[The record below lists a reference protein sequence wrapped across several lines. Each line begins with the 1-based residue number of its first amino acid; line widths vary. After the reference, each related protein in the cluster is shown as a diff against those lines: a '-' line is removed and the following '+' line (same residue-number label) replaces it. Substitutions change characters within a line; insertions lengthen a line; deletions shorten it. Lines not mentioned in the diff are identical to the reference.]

1 MKYTHLNE
9 TLSPWHEH
17 TYIENLPTLQHDHF
31 ADVCVIGGGIAGL
44 TTAYLL
50 QQEGYEVCLLERAL
64 LTHGQSGRS
73 TAHLTTVLDR
83 RYSEL
88 IELHGADN
96 ALLIAESHREAINLI
111 EKIVRTE
118 KINCGMRRTTG
129 YLFADREENLKIL
142 KKEYA
147 AAQRAGVSVY
157 LAERAPFTH
166 FNTGPA
172 LAFPQQM
179 QLDPVCYLQTLAE
192 IILKNGGNIFTNS
205 PVERIESGIPAKI
218 HVNGGHRVTAASV
231 VIATHTPINDLFSIH
246 SKQAP
251 YRTYVLAFDI
261 PPGSVPNGIYWDTSD
276 PYHYIRTVERDG
288 KNSDLLIVGGEDHK
302 TGQDDTPQHRF
313 DSLEYW
319 ARLRFPKARKLLY
332 RWSGQIMESVDGLA
346 YLGRNPMD
354 YENIYVITGDSG
366 NGLTNCT
373 IGARLI
379 ADMIAG
385 RKNPYEKI
393 YDPARI
399 SLQSVPALL
408 RENSNVLS
416 QYRDWFR
423 AGTRPDVA
431 QMPNSSGTV
440 YRDGLSM
447 IALYKDPNGGLAK
460 LSAACPHLGG
470 VVHWNPVEKSWDC
483 PCHGSRFSGYGDVLE
498 GPATEGLKKI
508 REEKNGNDRNNTL
521 GPNT

>member
-1 MKYTHLNE
+1 MKHFHSDE

-17 TYIENLPTLQHDHF
+17 AYIGNLPTLQRAHY

-50 QQEGYEVCLLERAL
+50 QQEGSDVCLLERSL
-64 LTHGQSGRS
+64 LAHGQSGRS
-73 TAHLTTVLDR
+73 TAHLTTVLDK
-83 RYSEL
+83 RYSQL
-88 IELHGADN
+88 IDLHGADN
-96 ALLIAESHREAINLI
+96 TLLIAESHRESLNIV
-111 EKIVRTE
+111 EKIIRSE
-118 KINCGMRRTTG
+118 KIQCGMKRVTG
-129 YLFADREENLKIL
+129 YLFADRDENLKIL
-142 KKEYA
+142 QKEYS

-157 LAERAPFTH
+157 LTERAPLSH

-192 IILKNGGNIFTNS
+192 IIVQRGGSIFTNS
-205 PVERIESGIPAKI
+205 PVEKIESGIPAKV
-218 HVNGGHRVTAASV
+218 HVAGGHQVTAASV

-246 SKQAP
+246 SRQAP

-261 PPGSVPNGIYWDTSD
+261 ARSSVPPGVFWDTSD
-276 PYHYIRTVERDG
+276 PYHYIRTVERTD
-288 KNSDLLIVGGEDHK
+288 KNSDLLIIGGEDHK
-302 TGQDDTPQHRF
+302 TGQDDHPQHRF

-332 RWSGQIMESVDGLA
+332 KWSGQIMESVDGLA

-354 YENIYVITGDSG
+354 TENIYVITGDSG

-379 ADMIAG
+379 TDMIAG
-385 RKNPYEKI
+385 RKNAYEKI
-393 YDPARI
+393 YDPSRI
-399 SLQSVPALL
+399 ALQSVPALL
-408 RENSNVLS
+408 RENSNVLA

-423 AGTRPDVA
+423 TRTKPDTA
-431 QMPNSSGTV
+431 LMPNGSGTV

-447 IALYKDPNGGLAK
+447 IALYKDDNGRTKK
-460 LSAACPHLGG
+460 LSAACTHLGG
-470 VVHWNPVEKSWDC
+470 IVHWNPVEKSWDC
-483 PCHGSRFSGYGDVLE
+483 PCHGSRFSSHGDVLE

-508 REEKNGNDRNNTL
+508 ADEKNGRDHSNMPE
-521 GPNT
+521 PNI